1 MFLDAVE
8 HVLQTRTS
16 DDMAKFILRKDA
28 KGTEV
33 IVPTYL
39 GKWCDVHG
47 ADSCLEFME
56 YYFTYCVEWSPNGMV
71 ISCSMLH
78 KYLHM

>member
-1 MFLDAVE
+1 MFRDAVE

-16 DDMAKFILRKDA
+16 DDMAKFILCNDA
-28 KGTEV
+28 KDTEV
-33 IVPTYL
+33 IFPTYL
-39 GKWCDVHG
+39 GKWCGVDG
-47 ADSCLEFME
+47 ADSCLEFLD

-78 KYLHM
+78 KFHF